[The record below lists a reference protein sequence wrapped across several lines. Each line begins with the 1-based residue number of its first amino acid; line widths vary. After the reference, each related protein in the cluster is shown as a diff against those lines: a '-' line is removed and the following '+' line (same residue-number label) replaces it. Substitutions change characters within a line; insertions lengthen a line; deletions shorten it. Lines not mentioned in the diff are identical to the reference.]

1 VRDRRVRDRNVSEI
15 IRKHYIFHGDVQG
28 VGFRYRA
35 YHAAHEYGV
44 SGWVRNR
51 YDGTVEMEA
60 EGRAIDIEAVV
71 AVIAAGRYVDI
82 VDIEERTI
90 PVCGSYSFEYR

>member
-1 VRDRRVRDRNVSEI
+1 MGEI

-35 YHAAHEYGV
+35 YHAANAYGV
-44 SGWVRNR
+44 SGWVRNC

-60 EGRAIDIEAVV
+60 EGRAIDLDAVV
-71 AVIAAGRYVDI
+71 DAIRDGRYVRIDE
-82 VDIEERTI
+82 IEEKVI
-90 PVCGSYSFEYR
+90 PVCASHGFDYR